1 MVTVNH
7 VREGGRARS
16 KSEILGRVRAVMT
29 GGLEELVRAMVLEA
43 TEATAARWAREAAA
57 RAAELERQSR
67 AQDEASARQRCR
79 SALDSCKPEAA

>member
-1 MVTVNH
+1 M
-7 VREGGRARS
+7 
-16 KSEILGRVRAVMT
+16 SEILGRVRAVVT

-67 AQDEASARQRCR
+67 AQAQDEASARQRCR